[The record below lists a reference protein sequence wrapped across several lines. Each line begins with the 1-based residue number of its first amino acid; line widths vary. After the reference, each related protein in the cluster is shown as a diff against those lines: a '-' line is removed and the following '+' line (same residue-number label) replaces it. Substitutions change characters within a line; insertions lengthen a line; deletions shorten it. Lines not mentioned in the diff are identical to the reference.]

1 MSNVT
6 DSSSMM
12 NETLLTSTK
21 QSNDGQN
28 KILIIVLSVVLPTVL
43 SLALLSLFIVCYRRR
58 LAKLWLKRHDNSSRL
73 ESFDSTVT
81 SNYNRPS
88 HFEKK
93 QRISHQQF
101 LRPRTETIVYNQ
113 VNSPSIPTM
122 KSPSEL
128 LPKGQTN
135 AAFDEYVIENEEQST
150 KVNQKPLPQSP
161 VPTITSE
168 FVQAIATHRLCLQSE
183 ANKSPNPSPP
193 TVLLFSQ
200 RTQF

>member
-12 NETLLTSTK
+12 NETLLTSTMK
-21 QSNDGQN
+21 SNDGQD

-43 SLALLSLFIVCYRRR
+43 SLGLLSLFLVCYRRR

-73 ESFDSTVT
+73 ESFDSSVT
-81 SNYNRPS
+81 SNYDRS
-88 HFEKK
+88 SK
-93 QRISHQQF
+93 QRISHRQF
-101 LRPRTETIVYNQ
+101 LHPRTETIVYNQ
-113 VNSPSIPTM
+113 INSPSIPTK
-122 KSPSEL
+122 KSPPEW

-135 AAFDEYVIENEEQST
+135 AAFDEYIIENEEQSIT
-150 KVNQKPLPQSP
+150 FNQKPLPQSP

-168 FVQAIATHRLCLQSE
+168 FVQAIATHRLSLKTE